1 MTEAV
6 RVRDWLSELRTA
18 AEGDNSDL
26 FRSLVVTI
34 ADVQPNLKSQ
44 VCQLAGDYLEN
55 GETWAA
61 SFFKD
66 PEAKEEDEVQERPKG
81 ASDGWGKRRPL
92 PPEPAEERPAL
103 LEKLKPKEAKEPLF
117 ISPAAQPEVGEAP
130 SLQPKE
136 EAKQDEA
143 TSLSKLILG
152 LGAQKREELFKA
164 ILADKAIGTALTQPL
179 TFQHS
184 KSPAGIPASLE
195 NALVAIDKLNI
206 DCKYDIFHDRGCCLR
221 TSDWA
226 EGRCVEQ
233 YRKRCLEGS
242 SSGPAEI

>member
-136 EAKQDEA
+136 EPKQDEA
-143 TSLSKLILG
+143 ISLSKLVAG
-152 LGAQKREELFKA
+152 LGAKRGKLFKE
-164 ILADKAIGTALTQPL
+164 ICSLTRPRADDYYSIARFPAFEKARWDPSEFG
-179 TFQHS
+179 
-184 KSPAGIPASLE
+184 E
-195 NALVAIDKLNI
+195 RLVAIDKLNI
-206 DCKYDIFHDRGCCLR
+206 DCRYDIFHDGLLSQNIRLG
-221 TSDWA
+221 
-226 EGRCVEQ
+226 
-233 YRKRCLEGS
+233 
-242 SSGPAEI
+242 